1 MAATIKSPHVASPS
15 PSGHPEHAPAHAL
28 VDVIALTARDD
39 FLLELGELLDGTAAI
54 APVESSELA
63 QAVAA
68 RSKRTQILVIDSRDL
83 DELRKEVDQLM
94 ARLPALS
101 ALVFAEQ
108 DAEAEVATALKGS
121 RVFAVLPL
129 PIDPRK
135 TSALFEGAVADAES
149 RRGAARA
156 AGAAGVEARPAAV
169 SEHKPAARPESRTG
183 TAAPESATAFEPP
196 PRHNSA
202 GGSRIKVFALAGTA
216 CLVVA
221 AATAWYLTRE
231 EAPAPADPPPVSA
244 GAEPAPTADAPLEQG
259 SPAAVGDV
267 DALLEKARLAMRERR
282 FIEPANNSALLYYR
296 SAALADPGNAE
307 ALDGLNRL
315 RPVIVADFDEL
326 AKAGRLDA
334 AAGTL
339 AELAIALPDDP
350 AIAELRLRL
359 AAARIAK
366 AIEDEDAERA
376 TALVRS
382 AQAANAVPAAQLA
395 KWRSEIS
402 GLTEK
407 AKQEQLAERQA
418 RDAAA
423 AEQKAREARA
433 AQAVREAQAAR
444 ERESA
449 KKLEAE
455 RAAHAAQATGKMAEA
470 EANAQKNASQRVEP
484 KLKRNI
490 TPDFPPEAFDKGL
503 SGRVTVAYTVD
514 VEGKTQDVRVESS
527 EPPGVFDRAATSA
540 IRRWRYEPA
549 TVDGVPTEARL
560 RISIRFTLPK

>member
-1 MAATIKSPHVASPS
+1 MAATIKSQHVASPS
-15 PSGHPEHAPAHAL
+15 TSGHPEQAPAHAS

-39 FLLELGELLDGTAAI
+39 FLLELGQLFDGTAAI
-54 APVESSELA
+54 APVESPELA

-68 RSKRTQILVIDSRDL
+68 RSKRTQVLVIDSRDL
-83 DELRKEVDQLM
+83 DELRKEVDQLL

-108 DAEAEVATALKGS
+108 HAEAEVATALKGS

-129 PIDPRK
+129 PIDARK
-135 TSALFEGAVADAES
+135 TAAVFEGAVADAES

-156 AGAAGVEARPAAV
+156 AGAEARPAAV
-169 SEHKPAARPESRTG
+169 PEHKPVARPESRTV
-183 TAAPESATAFEPP
+183 TAAPESAAAVEAPP
-196 PRHNSA
+196 LHSSA
-202 GGSRIKVFALAGTA
+202 GGSKIKVLALAGTA
-216 CLVVA
+216 CLAVA

-231 EAPAPADPPPVSA
+231 EAQAPVDPLPVSA
-244 GAEPAPTADAPLEQG
+244 GAEPASAEDAPLGQA
-259 SPAAVGDV
+259 SPAAVGNV
-267 DALLEKARLAMRERR
+267 DELLEKARLAMRERR
-282 FIEPANNSALLYYR
+282 FIEPENNSALLYYR

-334 AAGTL
+334 AASMV

-382 AQAANAVPAAQLA
+382 AQAANAVPASQLA

-418 RDAAA
+418 RNAAA
-423 AEQKAREARA
+423 AEQKAQAARA
-433 AQAVREAQAAR
+433 AQAREAQAAR

-455 RAAHAAQATGKMAEA
+455 RAAPAAQATAKAGEA
-470 EANAQKNASQRVEP
+470 QGNPHKAANRGA
-484 KLKRNI
+484 
-490 TPDFPPEAFDKGL
+490 
-503 SGRVTVAYTVD
+503 
-514 VEGKTQDVRVESS
+514 
-527 EPPGVFDRAATSA
+527 
-540 IRRWRYEPA
+540 RRH
-549 TVDGVPTEARL
+549 TRL
-560 RISIRFTLPK
+560 R